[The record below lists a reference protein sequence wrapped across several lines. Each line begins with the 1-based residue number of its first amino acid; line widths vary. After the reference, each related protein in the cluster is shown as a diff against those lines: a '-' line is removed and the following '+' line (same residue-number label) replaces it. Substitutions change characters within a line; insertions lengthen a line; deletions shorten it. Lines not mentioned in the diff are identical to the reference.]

1 MELVVRDAQREDVP
15 FIMQLIKELAIY
27 EKSENEVETTIT
39 SMLEDGFGE
48 RPCFNAMVA
57 ELHSEI
63 VGIAVY
69 FYSYSTWKGRSL
81 YLDDLVVSE
90 KVRRMGVG
98 HQLFGALVKKAAS
111 EGVGKMHWQVLDWNE
126 PAIHFY
132 EKWKATLQDGW
143 LNVSLSKQQLNEYGQ
158 R

>member
-15 FIMQLIKELAIY
+15 FIMQLITELAIY
-27 EKSENEVETTIT
+27 EKSEHEVETTIA

-48 RPCFNAMVA
+48 RPCYKAMVA